1 MRAEN
6 AVCARFVGKA
16 HPDRRGETIRK
27 GGKFVVSSPELGTVE
42 LDVEAVVEFEPLD
55 NGVTGITLDAT
66 YVRGLTARRAGM
78 SSGRGLVPF
87 VMAIPHHASAAAI
100 RDQLK
105 KAEISAAI
113 LDVETAFIKDVPGRR
128 RDAARRPAIYSC
140 RSFPLLGVVAEGRS
154 GAEPVT
160 GRSHTRR
167 SEWLAPS
174 GTLADECVEHLGH
187 IVVVIGEV
195 AHDVLHGVHAA
206 DTGI

>member
-66 YVRGLTARRAGM
+66 YVRGLTARRAGT
-78 SSGRGLVPF
+78 SSGRGLGPF
-87 VMAIPHHASAAAI
+87 AMAIPHHASEAAI

-113 LDVETAFIKDVPGRR
+113 LDVETAFIKDVRGDEGTPLGGPPFTPV
-128 RDAARRPAIYSC
+128 DP
-140 RSFPLLGVVAEGRS
+140 FPF
-154 GAEPVT
+154 
-160 GRSHTRR
+160 
-167 SEWLAPS
+167 
-174 GTLADECVEHLGH
+174 
-187 IVVVIGEV
+187 
-195 AHDVLHGVHAA
+195 
-206 DTGI
+206 